1 MRYGAKAAVVMGAL
15 LPTLETYRRGWD
27 TWSSNFTTMFEDYW
41 AGLLLLACA
50 WAVARHRPKATLF
63 LLVVWGAVAGMILIA
78 TVGQLEATFRA
89 TALEARNTQV
99 LVAKLLL
106 LAFSA
111 SALVSTFRDA
121 VHRMTPDER

>member
-1 MRYGAKAAVVMGAL
+1 
-15 LPTLETYRRGWD
+15 
-27 TWSSNFTTMFEDYW
+27 
-41 AGLLLLACA
+41 
-50 WAVARHRPKATLF
+50 
-63 LLVVWGAVAGMILIA
+63 MILIA